1 VEVTILERG
10 RANDSAGSRRVRPD
24 ALAGEKPGALWNAFN
39 YGDGG
44 RTWLYLDDVSLQ
56 VCVPQ

>member
-1 VEVTILERG
+1 VLY
-10 RANDSAGSRRVRPD
+10 
-24 ALAGEKPGALWNAFN
+24 WNAFN